1 MSTELGTFQ
10 NKKKTPVS
18 RLDMPPSKQPPK
30 RRSTCV
36 KPPASSKNKVPVTAP
51 QHSIAPIFYEVTQ
64 NKLKNGTLICETNP
78 SNEYHIYTIPNHL

>member
-1 MSTELGTFQ
+1 
-10 NKKKTPVS
+10 
-18 RLDMPPSKQPPK
+18 MPPSKQPPK

-51 QHSIAPIFYEVTQ
+51 QHSIAAPIFYEVTQ